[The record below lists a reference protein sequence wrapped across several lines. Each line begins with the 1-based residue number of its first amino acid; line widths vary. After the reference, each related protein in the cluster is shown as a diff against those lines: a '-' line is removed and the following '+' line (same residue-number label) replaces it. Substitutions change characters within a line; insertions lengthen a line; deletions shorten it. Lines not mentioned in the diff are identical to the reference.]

1 MTQLPLA
8 RHKGLIVRK
17 LSDEVLV
24 YDLER
29 NKAHCLNLT
38 SARVWKY
45 CDGKTTVEEMVRLL
59 NKDSSTP
66 LTRDLVLLALNQL
79 QKFHLLQQSLQ
90 LPFISRR
97 DLVFKYAPAAVI
109 LPVILTIAVPTAQ
122 AQASCL
128 PLGAACSTF
137 SQCCSGCCSGSLG
150 PAVCAPFSD
159 CT

>member
-1 MTQLPLA
+1 MTQLPFA
-8 RHKGLIVRK
+8 RQKGLITRE

-45 CDGKTTVEEMVRLL
+45 CDGKTTVAEMVRLL

-66 LTRDLVLLALNQL
+66 FTNDLVLLALSQL
-79 QKFHLLQQSLQ
+79 KKFHLLQTPIQ

-109 LPVILTIAVPTAQ
+109 LPAILTITAPTAQ

-128 PLGAACSTF
+128 PLGASCTTF
-137 SQCCSGCCSGSLG
+137 AQCCSNCCSGSLG
-150 PAVCAPFSD
+150 PAVCSD
-159 CT
+159 PSNCT